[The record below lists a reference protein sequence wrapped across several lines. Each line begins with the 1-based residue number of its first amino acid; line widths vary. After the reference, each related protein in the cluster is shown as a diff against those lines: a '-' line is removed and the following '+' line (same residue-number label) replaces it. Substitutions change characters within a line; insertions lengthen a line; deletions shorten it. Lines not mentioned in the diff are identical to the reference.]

1 MAYIWGMKQARSKSP
16 KVREPANQVPAA
28 DHEARRSFGKFW
40 QIIIAVLL
48 FAGVAAGVF
57 FTSDHFA
64 KKTTMGIPNFQDN
77 QLELRDQNGA
87 ARSAGDFAGRPVALF
102 FGFTYCPDVCPT
114 TLTTLAAARDN
125 LGAAGID
132 SSRLQILFVTV
143 DPERDTP
150 DQLKQYLSLFE
161 TDVTGLTGSPEKVRS
176 ALRQFGV
183 FAQKTDQ
190 GDGNYLYDHS
200 AAVFLYRDDG
210 SFKGT
215 IVHNEPIAFITEK
228 LKSILE

>member
-1 MAYIWGMKQARSKSP
+1 
-16 KVREPANQVPAA
+16 
-28 DHEARRSFGKFW
+28 
-40 QIIIAVLL
+40 
-48 FAGVAAGVF
+48 
-57 FTSDHFA
+57 
-64 KKTTMGIPNFQDN
+64 MGIPNFQDN

-150 DQLKQYLSLFE
+150 DQLKQYLSL
-161 TDVTGLTGSPEKVRS
+161 KRY
-176 ALRQFGV
+176 AR
-183 FAQKTDQ
+183 
-190 GDGNYLYDHS
+190 
-200 AAVFLYRDDG
+200 R
-210 SFKGT
+210 
-215 IVHNEPIAFITEK
+215 
-228 LKSILE
+228 